1 MFHRIWYIKYEILTT
16 WIFSGFFIVLYP
28 YRESE
33 ECRIVLINVEKV
45 PDSKKRVPEKCRISA
60 GSSGR
65 NPPED

>member
-1 MFHRIWYIKYEILTT
+1 MFHSIWYIKYEILTT

-45 PDSKKRVPEKCRISA
+45 PDSKKECRKNA
-60 GSSGR
+60 G
-65 NPPED
+65 